1 MDNIIPTVK
10 IVMKIINTA
19 IPKSK
24 PVFGSSCDAVGFVT
38 TKYHTCKHFTNGQV
52 WLHKFKTTHFP
63 MYVYTL

>member
-52 WLHKFKTTHFP
+52 WLHKF
-63 MYVYTL
+63 